1 MPPGDDDCDGYTTGY
16 EDLYGTLPLTACPAT
31 SAMDDEDPDAWPPD
45 FRDDRTV
52 DINDLLGDPI
62 SFKNSFGATDPDPLY
77 FRRYDLNM
85 DSTIDM
91 LDLLGTPNSFKSMF
105 GMSCS

>member
-1 MPPGDDDCDGYTTGY
+1 
-16 EDLYGTLPLTACPAT
+16 
-31 SAMDDEDPDAWPPD
+31 MDDEDPDSWPPD

-77 FRRYDLNM
+77 FPRYDLNM
-85 DSTIDM
+85 DGSIDI
-91 LDLLGTPNSFKSMF
+91 LDLLATPNSFKSMF
-105 GMSCS
+105 GMSCT